1 MYMHAV
7 YTHNGLDLELLL
19 VRCRSEL
26 TELKLGP
33 LTHAL

>member
-1 MYMHAV
+1 MHAV
-7 YTHNGLDLELLL
+7 YYTHNGLDLELLL

-33 LTHAL
+33 ATRAL